1 MNTAPH
7 GEPQPLSVSEER
19 LRLALDAA
27 DICIWDWNIQ
37 ENRVTFSD
45 NFSKLFKIEPEIF
58 KGKYRNML
66 KFIHPND
73 RKRVDR
79 ALRDAIELN
88 QSYDEEFRIA
98 WPDNQIRW
106 MRIRGHVHNDKEGV
120 PLRLLGSI
128 HDKTE
133 RRMAQD
139 TLRKD
144 HTLLEKRVKERT
156 RELSDT
162 NRKLRSEIAERKK
175 LQKELMEISEK
186 EQQRIGQD
194 LHDHILQQIGGII
207 FMSQALHD
215 RLLQENV
222 SRAEDMARII
232 QHLNLSLK
240 HARGLSRGLYP
251 IIEQSGLKVAL
262 EDLAISMQELFRITI
277 HLDYDGKISRIH
289 NPTAI
294 HIFRIIQEALNNAI
308 KHGHAGNLHISLKKK
323 LDEIHLTIMDD
334 GKGFPQ
340 KPNRRGMGLNIM
352 RYRASIIGASFSL
365 ETDKNSGTTIVC
377 KLKTSH
383 IQPPNHDRESG
394 GIK

>member
-251 IIEQSGLKVAL
+251 IIEQS
-262 EDLAISMQELFRITI
+262 R
-277 HLDYDGKISRIH
+277 
-289 NPTAI
+289 P
-294 HIFRIIQEALNNAI
+294 
-308 KHGHAGNLHISLKKK
+308 
-323 LDEIHLTIMDD
+323 
-334 GKGFPQ
+334 
-340 KPNRRGMGLNIM
+340 
-352 RYRASIIGASFSL
+352 
-365 ETDKNSGTTIVC
+365 
-377 KLKTSH
+377 
-383 IQPPNHDRESG
+383 
-394 GIK
+394 

>member
-1 MNTAPH
+1 MEKAPPTETH
-7 GEPQPLSVSEER
+7 ALSDSEEL
-19 LRLALDAA
+19 LRLALEAA
-27 DICIWDWNIQ
+27 DICIWDWNIHD
-37 ENRVTFSD
+37 NHVTFSD

-58 KGKYRNML
+58 KGKYRNLIML
-66 KFIHPND
+66 IHRDD
-73 RKRVDR
+73 RKRVDQ

-88 QSYDEEFRIA
+88 QPYDEDFRYV
-98 WPDNQIRW
+98 WPDKQVRW
-106 MRIRGHVHNDKEGV
+106 LRIRGHVYTNKDGI

-207 FMSQALHD
+207 FMSQALHG
-215 RLLQENV
+215 RLLRENV
-222 SRAEDMARII
+222 LRAEDMARII

-251 IIEQSGLKVAL
+251 IIEQSGLRPAL
-262 EDLAISMQELFRITI
+262 EDLAVSMQDLFHIKI
-277 HLDYDGKISRIH
+277 HLDFDGRINRIW
-289 NPTAI
+289 NPAAI

-308 KHGHAGNLHISLKKK
+308 KHGHAGDLHIILKKHR
-323 LDEIHLTIMDD
+323 DEIHLIIRDN

-352 RYRASIIGASFSL
+352 RYRASMIGASFNL
-365 ETDKNSGTTIVC
+365 ETSRNSGTTIVC
-377 KLKTSH
+377 KLKTIH
-383 IQPPNHDRESG
+383 LQPPDHDRGDG
-394 GIK
+394 GEE